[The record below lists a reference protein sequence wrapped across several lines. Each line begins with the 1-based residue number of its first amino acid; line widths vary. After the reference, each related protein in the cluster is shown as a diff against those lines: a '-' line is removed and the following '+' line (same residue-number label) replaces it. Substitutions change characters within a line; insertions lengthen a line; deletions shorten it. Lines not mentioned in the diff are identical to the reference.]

1 MQMYSKND
9 VIDLNGAV
17 KVDDFY
23 YGKEHV
29 GDLGIG
35 MTYRLSR
42 QTEHDVDFSLS
53 VDKVKAL
60 LVKGKLMTGI
70 EDKNMALDIDIPK
83 FPLRVAGAF
92 TPPGIM
98 NLGGDMIGAFQVK
111 GQMDQPLINGDLRF
125 KDGTIE
131 ALMIG
136 TTFKIDRCV

>member
-1 MQMYSKND
+1 
-9 VIDLNGAV
+9 
-17 KVDDFY
+17 
-23 YGKEHV
+23 
-29 GDLGIG
+29 

-136 TTFKIDRCV
+136 TTFKIDSSAIKIHNNLLILIISG